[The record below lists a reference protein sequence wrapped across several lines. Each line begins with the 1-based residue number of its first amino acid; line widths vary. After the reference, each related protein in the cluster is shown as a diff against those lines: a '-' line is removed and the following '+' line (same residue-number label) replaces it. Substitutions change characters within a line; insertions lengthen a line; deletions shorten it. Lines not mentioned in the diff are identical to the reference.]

1 MLTMTSREIV
11 RRAIHFR
18 TPPRLP
24 VSFGALGVSDF
35 AWFPRQDTPEERE
48 RSTAQRIDIWGCR
61 WEATDVPNMGQVKG
75 HPLADPHDL
84 SGLIVPDY
92 TDDRRY
98 ASALEALEKAEA
110 DGRYIVS
117 GIFMV
122 LVERLE
128 ALLGFENL
136 FAGLLDADTRSDLER
151 LTDIIADTHV
161 TLVQE
166 TSRRFPGRIHGW
178 NMSDD
183 WGTQTAAF
191 VSFDLWMDFFFPRY
205 KRIFNAMHAAG
216 CDVWVHSCGKVN
228 EIIEG
233 YIQAGVNVVNLQQ
246 PRALGIREIG
256 ERYRGRIAFESLA
269 DIQHTL
275 PTGNP
280 AAIEADARDLGEHW
294 ALSTGG
300 LVFSDY
306 GDGRAIG
313 VKDDSAKRIMY
324 DAFSRVSQ
332 NLYGQPLPPP
342 RVPPEE
348 HP

>member
-1 MLTMTSREIV
+1 MQPMTSREIV
-11 RRAIHFR
+11 RRAIHFQA
-18 TPPRLP
+18 PPRLP
-24 VSFGALGVSDF
+24 VNFGALGVSDF

-48 RSTAQRIDIWGCR
+48 RSAAQRMDLWGCR

-75 HPLADPHDL
+75 HPIADPHDL
-84 SGLIVPDY
+84 SGLVVPDY

-98 ASALEALEKAEA
+98 AGALESLDKADAE
-110 DGRYIVS
+110 GRYVIS

-136 FAGLLDADTRSDLER
+136 FVGLLDDDTRPALER
-151 LTDIIADTHV
+151 LADIIVDTHV

-205 KRIFNAMHAAG
+205 KRLFDAMHAAG

-256 ERYRGRIAFESLA
+256 ERYRGRIAFETLA
-269 DIQHTL
+269 DIQATL
-275 PTGNP
+275 PTGDRRRI
-280 AAIEADARDLGEHW
+280 AEDVALLMDHW
-294 ALSTGG
+294 ASPRGG
-300 LVFSDY
+300 FVFSDY
-306 GDGRAIG
+306 GSDAAIG
-313 VKDDSAKRIMY
+313 VTDSGIKRFMY
-324 DAFSRVSQ
+324 DEFSRRSQ
-332 NLYGQPLPPP
+332 TLYGQPLPLP
-342 RVPPEE
+342 RVQPAP
-348 HP
+348 